1 MCAWRQVGR
10 DLTAASIAI
19 GLVVLTTYVA
29 SRALIP
35 SAAPPDG
42 APETTSGR
50 DPVAEVEAL
59 PESAAVIDAS
69 GFVDARL
76 VLYYFVRSFQQESR
90 PDGSS
95 NDVDVKYRG
104 SGAELTVLVRGI
116 TVGVPRTDRMTIIL
130 TLDGKT
136 FNVHPGDCTLTFSRF
151 EYFASHADP
160 TRLVPSFAAELQCS
174 DLSALRSGETLSL
187 IAAFDY

>member
-1 MCAWRQVGR
+1 MGVWQRVGQ
-10 DLTAASIAI
+10 DLTAALIAV
-19 GLVVLTTYVA
+19 GLVLLTTYGA
-29 SRALIP
+29 SRVLIP
-35 SAAPPDG
+35 AAPSPDDT
-42 APETTSGR
+42 EQTTSGR

-69 GFVDARL
+69 GFVEERL
-76 VLYYFVRSFQQESR
+76 VLYYFVRSFQWSR

-95 NDVDVKYRG
+95 NDVDVKYQG

-116 TVGVPRTDRMTIIL
+116 TVGVPRTDRMTIVL

-136 FNVHPGDCTLTFSRF
+136 FNAHPGDCTLIFTRF